1 MARHKHADLIHA
13 WADGAE
19 MQFKSQAGEW
29 IEVDHCPLWGEFYE
43 YRIKPQPKPDYE
55 IDSVITRHG
64 LTSSYLIG
72 KANVRFVFD
81 GETGALKSA
90 EVLK

>member
-1 MARHKHADLIHA
+1 MARHKHADEICA
-13 WADGAE
+13 WANGVEIQVLNGGKWFDIYYPSWEADA
-19 MQFKSQAGEW
+19 K
-29 IEVDHCPLWGEFYE
+29 

-64 LTSSYLIG
+64 VTSSCSG
-72 KANVRFVFD
+72 EANLRCVFD

>member
-1 MARHKHADLIHA
+1 MRHRHADLIHA

-19 MQFKSQAGEW
+19 IQLLEGNKW
-29 IEVDHCPLWGEFYE
+29 VNTYPLWLENNE
-43 YRIKPQPKPDYE
+43 YRVKPQPKPDYE
-55 IDSVITRHG
+55 IDSVMTRHG

>member
-1 MARHKHADLIHA
+1 MARHKHADVIHA

-19 MQFKSQAGEW
+19 IQVLNNGKW
-29 IEVDHCPLWGEFYE
+29 IDIYYPVWEKTAE
-43 YRIKPQPKPDYE
+43 YRVKLQLKPDYE
-55 IDSVITRHG
+55 IDRVITRYG
-64 LTSSYLIG
+64 VASSFSG
-72 KANVRFVFD
+72 EANLRCVFD

>member
-1 MARHKHADLIHA
+1 MSDYA
-13 WADGAE
+13 
-19 MQFKSQAGEW
+19 
-29 IEVDHCPLWGEFYE
+29 E

-64 LTSSYLIG
+64 LTSSYYIG

>member
-1 MARHKHADLIHA
+1 MARHKYADLIHA

-19 MQFKSQAGEW
+19 IQVLNNGKW
-29 IEVDHCPLWGEFYE
+29 IDIYYLSWSEYAE

-55 IDSVITRHG
+55 IESVITRHG
-64 LTSSYLIG
+64 LTSSYYG

>member
-1 MARHKHADLIHA
+1 MKHKYADLIHA

-19 MQFKSQAGEW
+19 IQILNGGKWFDIYYPS
-29 IEVDHCPLWGEFYE
+29 WGKFEK
-43 YRIKPQPKPDYE
+43 YRVKPQPRPDYE
-55 IDSVITRHG
+55 IESVITRHG
-64 LTSSYLIG
+64 LTSSYYVG

>member
-1 MARHKHADLIHA
+1 MAKQKHADLIHA

-19 MQFKSQAGEW
+19 IQVLSGKW
-29 IEVDHCPLWGEFYE
+29 LDIYCPTWEADAK

-55 IDSVITRHG
+55 IDSVMTRHG